1 MNTLIFTNLMASPQT
16 RRIEL
21 SADSDYQAVIRWY
34 AAFYSGDNFTV
45 TLNGKILKTDADG
58 NIEE

>member
-1 MNTLIFTNLMASPQT
+1 MNTLIFTNLQASPQT

-21 SADSDYQAVIRWY
+21 GGETDPQDIIRWY

-45 TLNGKILKTDADG
+45 TLNGNILQVDG
-58 NIEE
+58 DGEINK